1 MQDARVVVRIKSCSD
16 CGWFGWKLSPVQ
28 CKLEKL
34 AEEKQTRR
42 FSEHVEWNATTNN
55 SHSQISEDEIVQT
68 KSKMMLSYIKTI
80 VLVIVAQSNA
90 FYLPNAI
97 SHPTTAIHQSL
108 LAVNDASLE
117 VTDYDLDKHAN
128 VEREDVPVILRS
140 VVSIDNVDTS
150 TTTVVNEENIYEI
163 YKSTHPTTNEKIGN
177 QFEKWILKL
186 FNDSDNTR
194 IRVCHCLIQHVGLS
208 EEESYMKM
216 MREAIIGEYCR
227 EHAEY
232 YKEALVGSGIV
243 CDIFP
248 VEEWE

>member
-1 MQDARVVVRIKSCSD
+1 
-16 CGWFGWKLSPVQ
+16 
-28 CKLEKL
+28 
-34 AEEKQTRR
+34 
-42 FSEHVEWNATTNN
+42 
-55 SHSQISEDEIVQT
+55 
-68 KSKMMLSYIKTI
+68 MMLSYISTI
-80 VLVIVAQSNA
+80 VLVGVAQSNA
-90 FYLPNAI
+90 FNLPNAI
-97 SHPTTAIHQSL
+97 SHPLTAIHQSL
-108 LAVNDASLE
+108 ISVTDDSLE
-117 VTDYDLDKHAN
+117 VTDCDLDKHATI
-128 VEREDVPVILRS
+128 EREDVPVKLRS
-140 VVSIDNVDTS
+140 VLTIDNVDTS

-194 IRVCHCLIQHVGLS
+194 CRVCHCLVQHVGLS

-216 MREAIIGEYCR
+216 MRAHKHGEAIIGEYCR